1 MAINDDGIEKRDG
14 SILSGLL
21 GDKPIWGFAILMFLA
36 SIVLIYSSTSSLA
49 RSENSSN
56 WAYMISQAKLV
67 IVGFLTLFAAYMVP
81 LKWYRVLSMPLFYT
95 SIVLLLLTVTV
106 GTEIN
111 GAKRWLKIPVLGA
124 TFQTTEL
131 VKISLILYL
140 AKVLERIKMD
150 SFKSYAIWVIVPV
163 GASCVLAAVG
173 SISTALFLA
182 LLSLF
187 ILIIGGVRW
196 SHIWKT
202 IGIAFV
208 AGVLIVGIN
217 AVTDTFP
224 RINTAMNRLLTH
236 VRTEKVGAD
245 STAADIFE
253 AKMAKQREDDETFQ
267 SDMAKAAIADGKILG
282 KGPGCSTQRYVL
294 PEAHSDFI
302 FCIIVE
308 EYGLL
313 GASVLIIL
321 YVGFFARCVSIVKRC
336 KRVFSSIAVAGIATS
351 FLIQALLHIFVN
363 IGLLPVTGHTLPL
376 ISLGGTSFIISSAA
390 LGIILSISRTLEVSK
405 S

>member
-1 MAINDDGIEKRDG
+1 MAVNDDGIEKRDG

-21 GDKPIWGFAILMFLA
+21 GDKTIWGFAILMFLA

-95 SIVLLLLTVTV
+95 SIVLLVLTVTV

-111 GAKRWLKIPVLGA
+111 GAKRWLRIPVLGA

-187 ILIIGGVRW
+187 ILIIGGVKW

-208 AGVLIVGIN
+208 TGILIVGVN
-217 AVTDTFP
+217 AVTYTFP
-224 RINTAMNRLLTH
+224 RINTAVNRLLTH
-236 VRTEKVGAD
+236 VRTEKIGAD

-376 ISLGGTSFIISSAA
+376 ISLGGTSFIVSSAA
-390 LGIILSISRTLEVSK
+390 LGIILSISRTLEASK

>member
-21 GDKPIWGFAILMFLA
+21 GDKTIWGFAILMFLA

-224 RINTAMNRLLTH
+224 RINTAVNRLLTH